1 MSSFDIIINI
11 IEAFCYCL
19 FIFLVLDKNKK
30 FQYLF
35 LFIFIFF
42 INMSI
47 FNYYLFPEILLTIT
61 NFLIL
66 FIYSHYLNKNESIQ
80 NLFLVLFISVIN
92 DISASI
98 AMIVTITFFQFPF
111 YDGNAYILLVLLS
124 KSIFFTLI
132 LICSKYVKT
141 YHISKTKILHY
152 CLFALIT
159 LNIIYSSLSDFIFYN
174 NMFDRYIFTICICI
188 NLLSFFICIIFLES
202 RKEEEN
208 KLTMQR
214 NILELKYQENI
225 YQENQKSIQE
235 LNKWKH
241 DIKHIFNTIRYN
253 INNNGI
259 DEAKHI
265 IDKYNNI
272 LDINHLSVQSG
283 NELLD
288 YILLTKIES
297 IKEQG
302 IHLTIINNINRIP
315 IDNSHLSIMIGNLLD
330 NAIENIGKDKEI
342 MIDVGNV
349 SSYLYIKVMNSI
361 DKPVLKDNPYL
372 LTTKNNTNNHGIGLN
387 SIYLILDK
395 YNGKISFSDDTYFT
409 VKIIIPMSLT
419 NY

>member
-1 MSSFDIIINI
+1 
-11 IEAFCYCL
+11 
-19 FIFLVLDKNKK
+19 
-30 FQYLF
+30 
-35 LFIFIFF
+35 
-42 INMSI
+42 
-47 FNYYLFPEILLTIT
+47 
-61 NFLIL
+61 
-66 FIYSHYLNKNESIQ
+66 
-80 NLFLVLFISVIN
+80 
-92 DISASI
+92 
-98 AMIVTITFFQFPF
+98 
-111 YDGNAYILLVLLS
+111 
-124 KSIFFTLI
+124 
-132 LICSKYVKT
+132 
-141 YHISKTKILHY
+141 
-152 CLFALIT
+152 
-159 LNIIYSSLSDFIFYN
+159 
-174 NMFDRYIFTICICI
+174 
-188 NLLSFFICIIFLES
+188 
-202 RKEEEN
+202 
-208 KLTMQR
+208 MQR